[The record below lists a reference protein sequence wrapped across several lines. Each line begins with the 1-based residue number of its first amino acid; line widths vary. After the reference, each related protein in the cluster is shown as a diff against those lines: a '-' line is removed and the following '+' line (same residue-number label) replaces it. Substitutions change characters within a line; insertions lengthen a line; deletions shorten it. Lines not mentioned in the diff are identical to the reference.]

1 MANNYTV
8 AVQPITS
15 IDYIKNEVF
24 YGSEIDI
31 TKYVEANSISLLNR
45 EIDRDNNDIGLF
57 SYGSISFR
65 VDNSKGL
72 FNQPYPYGDGQTFFL
87 RERSRSIFK
96 LKFFDKNNSVLTTFQ
111 GISNEQKIK
120 QNLFNDKI
128 TFSVRSYDSVF
139 DDNYITGGIITDNI
153 NASDAIKNICKL
165 PAVQKVLTYSA
176 SNINVERDILI
187 NSSNFF
193 QPLSL
198 KEALNNLLLAT
209 NSVLYVNNAGA
220 IIVCSRDVVNATVYT
235 LGNKDVINIENYND
249 GTQRLFNQFSIGDGF
264 IARDTASI
272 LEWGLRKKDLN
283 DLENF
288 ITDPTNKQSLVN
300 WLVAKYKYKKLE
312 FEATFE
318 TNTVKNIDLLDRV
331 VLNWTTYT
339 KEPSGQAIYS
349 LWGGGQWGTFKWN
362 AKYGGLPILG
372 SRVYKVIAISI
383 DTDRLQTTLKLKEV

>member
-8 AVQPITS
+8 ALQPITS

-165 PAVQKVLTYSA
+165 PAVQKVLIYNP

-198 KEALNNLLLAT
+198 KEALNNLLIAT
-209 NSVLYVNNAGA
+209 NSVLYVNNAGV
-220 IIVCSRDVVNATVYT
+220 IIVCSRDVANATVYT

-272 LEWGLRKKDLN
+272 LEWGLRKKDLS

-288 ITDPTNKQSLVN
+288 ITDPNNKQALVN
-300 WLVAKYKYKKLE
+300 WLVEKYKYKKLE

-339 KEPSGQAIYS
+339 KEPLGQAIYS